1 MTYQYKE
8 LPPKTWATI
17 CVSAYLVGVVA
28 TGAATLPDDI
38 GACLALSLIY
48 LVVLVPFLGVPISK
62 LIYHRIQLTPDTLR
76 VGRERIPVMELDA
89 ASIRAAQ
96 GAGAPPLAER
106 VARSLSTNDV
116 PVPGLRASDHGA
128 PRLVGGAWGVP
139 MGMDSVVIATRQGQQ
154 LAIVTRNRTGLLAAL
169 VEATSPPPP

>member
-1 MTYQYKE
+1 MAYLYKE
-8 LPPKTWATI
+8 LPPKMWATI

-38 GACLALSLIY
+38 GAWLALSLIY

-62 LIYHRIQLTPDTLR
+62 LIYHRIQLAPDTLR
-76 VGRERIPVMELDA
+76 VGRERIPVAELDA

-106 VARSLSTNDV
+106 VARSVSTNDNGHVDAAV
-116 PVPGLRASDHGA
+116 PRVGIGRWKARRSTVVLSPNLLCTQSYLLETRHAPLHRDPGR
-128 PRLVGGAWGVP
+128 
-139 MGMDSVVIATRQGQQ
+139 
-154 LAIVTRNRTGLLAAL
+154 
-169 VEATSPPPP
+169 